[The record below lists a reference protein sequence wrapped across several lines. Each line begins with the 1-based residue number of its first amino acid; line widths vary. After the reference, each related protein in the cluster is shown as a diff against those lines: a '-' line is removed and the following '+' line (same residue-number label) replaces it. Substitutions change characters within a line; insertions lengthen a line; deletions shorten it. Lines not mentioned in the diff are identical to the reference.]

1 MIIYEF
7 KESVLNEAMDKLE
20 EAKSGIKMS
29 KKALCYI
36 EDLLYELYEEGE
48 HEEPIE
54 SENESGDEYE
64 AIVKDNDIDINYRN
78 RYGMRNA
85 MRMRSGMRSGMR
97 GGMRMRRSGRY
108 NY

>member
-7 KESVLNEAMDKLE
+7 RESVLNEAMDKLD
-20 EAKSGIKMS
+20 EAKAGLKSS

-36 EDLLYELYEEGE
+36 EDLLSELYEEGE

-85 MRMRSGMRSGMR
+85 MRMRRGMR